1 MSDFYFGYDGDIKIS
16 GNKDIARVQNRA
28 QDDTQQIYLR
38 LMTEPN
44 DFTVY
49 PALGCD
55 LSFLRGMPQTKTTG
69 EIGKR
74 IIRQALE
81 DEARGGIFKG
91 RSISIDAVPVSPTA
105 IRFDVHIEDNS
116 VEPITL
122 SITQQI

>member
-1 MSDFYFGYDGDIKIS
+1 MSDLYFGYDGDIKLS
-16 GNKDIARVQNRA
+16 GNKDLALVQNRA

-49 PALGCD
+49 PMLGCD
-55 LSFLRGMPQTKTTG
+55 LSFLRGMPQSKSTG

-81 DEARGGIFKG
+81 DEKRGGIFKG
-91 RSISIDAVPVSPTA
+91 RSITIDAVPVSATA

-116 VEPITL
+116 LEPITL
-122 SITQQI
+122 SITQEI

>member
-1 MSDFYFGYDGDIKIS
+1 MPDFHLGYDGDIKLS
-16 GNKDIARVQNRA
+16 SNKDIALIQNKA
-28 QDDTQQIYLR
+28 QRDTQQIFIR

-49 PALGCD
+49 PRLGCD
-55 LSFLRGMPQTKTTG
+55 LSMLRGMPQSVTTG

-81 DEARGGIFKG
+81 NETQGGIFKG
-91 RSISIDAVPVSPTA
+91 RSISIDAVPTSPTA

-116 VEPITL
+116 IEPITL
-122 SITQQI
+122 SITQEI

>member
-1 MSDFYFGYDGDIKIS
+1 MSDLYFGYDGDIKLS
-16 GNKDIARVQNRA
+16 GNKDLALVQNRA

-44 DFTVY
+44 DFTIY
-49 PALGCD
+49 PMLGCD
-55 LSFLRGMPQTKTTG
+55 LSFLRGMPQSKSTG

-81 DEARGGIFKG
+81 DEKRGGIFRG
-91 RSISIDAVPVSPTA
+91 RSISIEAVPVSATA

-116 VEPITL
+116 LEPITL
-122 SITQQI
+122 SITQEI

>member
-1 MSDFYFGYDGDIKIS
+1 MSDFYFGYDGDLKLS
-16 GNKDIARVQNRA
+16 GNKDIALVQNRA